1 MLNKDIDLEGLE
13 LPAPTM
19 TPEERFEELASIL
32 ARGCRRAV
40 RDAPPTPKRNMDS
53 PAQGDVRL
61 SDLSA
66 PFAHE

>member
-1 MLNKDIDLEGLE
+1 MLNKDIDLDGLE

-19 TPEERFEELASIL
+19 MPEERFAEVAGIL

-40 RDAPPTPKRNMDS
+40 RDAPLSSKCDTES